1 MEEIRVASLNCWGLK
16 YVSKDRHE
24 RVAAIA
30 SAFSRSDYDIIALQE
45 IWVEADYNQIRDKVS
60 HRLPYTKLFHSG
72 ALGAGLAIFTK
83 WPIIATSITPYSLN
97 GEPIDAF
104 GGDWFVGKAAGSV
117 TIVHPIL
124 GEVQIFDTHLYAK
137 GGEDGPEY
145 NRTHRLVNAWEFA
158 KVTRL
163 AAELGRYVIA
173 TGDFNSIPTSLPMNI
188 IRSHAG
194 LSDAWAVSH
203 SHIPP
208 PSGLISPV
216 DGVEKY
222 GVTADSPLNSY
233 RDSKPSGSAI
243 VRKYQGKRLDYIL
256 YRQPNRIADN
266 ADAPRLECKDSKVVF
281 TDAIP
286 GNTCSYS
293 DHFGVEATL
302 VITTS
307 KETEDDASDNEAMLK
322 NPGFAWAETPSEMTP
337 GTISEMLGALQASY
351 RISQDRSRREL
362 TTFALSILLLL
373 GLIVGS
379 AWVPLPWVNPIF
391 VLFTIFIAWLA
402 TTMLYEGFIFGNWE
416 RKALQ
421 NVIEELELYKKT
433 LISERSHG
441 GVGEHW

>member
-1 MEEIRVASLNCWGLK
+1 MEEIRIASLNCWGLK

-24 RVAAIA
+24 RIAAIS
-30 SAFSRSDYDIIALQE
+30 SAFSRADYDIIALQE
-45 IWVEADYNQIRDKVS
+45 IWVEADYNQVRDQVS

-97 GEPIDAF
+97 GEPIDVT

-117 TIVHPIL
+117 TILHPIL

-145 NRTHRLVNAWEFA
+145 NRSHRLVNAWEFA
-158 KVTRL
+158 KVVRQ

-173 TGDFNSIPTSLPMNI
+173 AGDFNSIPTSLVMNV

-194 LSDAWAVSH
+194 LSDAWAASH
-203 SHIPP
+203 SHVPP
-208 PSGLISPV
+208 PSAMLSPV
-216 DGVEKY
+216 EGVEKY

-233 RDSKPSGSAI
+233 RDSEPSGSAI
-243 VRKYQGKRLDYIL
+243 VRKFQGKRLDYVFF
-256 YRQPNRIADN
+256 RQPSRISDN
-266 ADAPRLECKDSKVVF
+266 PSAPRLQCRDSKVIF

-302 VITTS
+302 VVTAS
-307 KETEDDASDNEAMLK
+307 EEREDIMSDHAVLENT
-322 NPGFAWAETPSEMTP
+322 GSAWADTPSEMTP
-337 GTISEMLGALQASY
+337 KMISAILGALQTSY

-362 TTFALSILLLL
+362 TVFALSILLLL
-373 GLIVGS
+373 GLIIGS
-379 AWVPLPWVNPIF
+379 AWVQLPWVNPMF

-421 NVIEELELYKKT
+421 NVVEELELYKKM
-433 LISERSHG
+433 LVVGRSD
-441 GVGEHW
+441 EEQW

>member
-24 RVAAIA
+24 RIAAIA
-30 SAFSRSDYDIIALQE
+30 SAFSRSDYDIVALQE
-45 IWVEADYNQIRDKVS
+45 IWVEADYNQVRDKVS

-83 WPIIATSITPYSLN
+83 WPIIATSITPYSLS
-97 GEPIDAF
+97 GEPTDVT

-117 TIVHPIL
+117 TILHPIL

-145 NRTHRLVNAWEFA
+145 NRSHRLVNAWEFA
-158 KVTRL
+158 KVTRQ

-173 TGDFNSIPTSLPMNI
+173 AGDFNSIPTSLVMNI

-194 LSDAWAVSH
+194 LSDAWAASNLRV
-203 SHIPP
+203 PP
-208 PSGLISPV
+208 PSGVVSPV
-216 DGVEKY
+216 EGVEKY

-243 VRKYQGKRLDYIL
+243 IRKFQGKRLDYIL
-256 YRQPNRIADN
+256 FRQPSHISDKPG
-266 ADAPRLECKDSKVVF
+266 APRLECRDSKVIF

-302 VITTS
+302 VVTAF
-307 KETEDDASDNEAMLK
+307 KEREDVMSDHAVLK
-322 NPGFAWAETPSEMTP
+322 NTGSAWADTPSEMTL
-337 GTISEMLGALQASY
+337 GTISEILGALQASY
-351 RISQDRSRREL
+351 RISQDRSRREM
-362 TTFALSILLLL
+362 TVFVLSTLLLSC
-373 GLIVGS
+373 LIIGS
-379 AWVPLPWVNPIF
+379 AWVPLPWVNPICI
-391 VLFTIFIAWLA
+391 LFTIFIAWLA

-416 RKALQ
+416 RKTLQ
-421 NVIEELELYKKT
+421 NVVEELEMYKKM
-433 LISERSHG
+433 LVAERSYEG
-441 GVGEHW
+441 FGE